1 MFGVTSTGPWVGQVL
16 EDLIAWQL
24 GNPSASKAECK
35 EWLKNQGADKY
46 IPKDENEPN
55 FKKNIETRSREV
67 GIN

>member
-24 GNPSASKAECK
+24 GNPSASKAECR

-46 IPKDENEPN
+46 ISKVEKNESN
-55 FKKNIETRSREV
+55 FKKKSKRVRV
-67 GIN
+67 K